1 LSHPSQILQV
11 KVDVERSLHSF
22 ASFLTSE
29 EREARREELQRLLN
43 AVVVKHGGKREGLQP
58 AVQQ

>member
-1 LSHPSQILQV
+1 LQV

-43 AVVVKHGGKREGLQP
+43 AVVVKHGGMCCSRSSSSCSGC
-58 AVQQ
+58 